1 MAIGKKIQIKDNMT
15 TMDRIVL
22 FMSEVFATAILVFL
36 GCMGCV
42 KDIAGGFIPHEQIS
56 LTFGLAVMVSVQV
69 FGHVSGSHINPIV
82 TVAAAT
88 LGNIPLIQVP
98 IYFLGQMAGAVVGFG
113 LLKVVTPAKFM
124 GNVISETINGTL
136 VKSAGVC
143 SPGINPG
150 ITPLQGFLVEFLATL
165 ILALVCCGVW
175 DQRNSDKHDS
185 VAIRFGLAI
194 AVLAL
199 AAGPYTGANMN
210 PARSFAP
217 ALFNGDWKDHWVY
230 WIAPLSAGF
239 VGAFIYRL
247 IFAKDPPPKKENPAE
262 GMLLNE
268 NNKA

>member
-1 MAIGKKIQIKDNMT
+1 
-15 TMDRIVL
+15 MD
-22 FMSEVFATAILVFL
+22 SQ
-36 GCMGCV
+36 
-42 KDIAGGFIPHEQIS
+42 H
-56 LTFGLAVMVSVQV
+56 
-69 FGHVSGSHINPIV
+69 
-82 TVAAAT
+82 
-88 LGNIPLIQVP
+88 
-98 IYFLGQMAGAVVGFG
+98 
-113 LLKVVTPAKFM
+113 VVTPAKFM
-124 GNVISETINGTL
+124 GNIISETINGTL

-230 WIAPLSAGF
+230 WLAPLSAGF

-247 IFAKDPPPKKENPAE
+247 IFAKDPPPKRENPAE